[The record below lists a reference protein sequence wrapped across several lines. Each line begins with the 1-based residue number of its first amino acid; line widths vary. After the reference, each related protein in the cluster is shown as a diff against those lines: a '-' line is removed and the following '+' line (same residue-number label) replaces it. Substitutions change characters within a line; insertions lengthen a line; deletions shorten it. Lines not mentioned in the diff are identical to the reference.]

1 MSELPG
7 PLRQDLADRRG
18 QALLLTP
25 TNLRLARDLE
35 AAAGGLEWTVVT
47 KEDRRGW
54 GAGRLLGLL
63 RSRHW
68 SAVLVESDAAD
79 YARRTLLYRILALI
93 GRARS
98 RWVLETD
105 RAGTRGEPLHPL
117 AEWPRVVGLL
127 AAEAVATG
135 SALLGAWR
143 LDRRLSRSPARSRA
157 PRPDAGPR
165 VAVLRTSFWFGTKAG
180 GSVSHALGVLRGMK
194 ELGLEPRLWTTSRLP
209 AGDDLE
215 QTEILPAPRPS
226 IFEEAAIAGFNRRFV
241 DRVFPDAKRF
251 DPGVVYHRH
260 DAFSLAGLALARR
273 LGVPLV
279 LEVNASEV
287 WAREA
292 WSQLHFAALARSMER
307 TAFSRADRLVLVSE
321 ALVPT
326 VLALGGDRDRT
337 VVNPNGVAVE
347 RFDPASRGEAVR
359 SSLGLPPDAVVCGF
373 LGTFTRWH
381 GVLFLAE
388 QIRALARA
396 HPGLHFLLI
405 GDGDLRQE
413 VELQV
418 ASSDMQSRVH
428 FTGLVT
434 PEEVPAHLAACD
446 ILLSP
451 HLPFEDGSE
460 FFGSPT
466 KLFEYM
472 AAGRPVL
479 ASRLGQI
486 ADVVEDGGSGRLVAP
501 GDGAG
506 FAAALSS
513 LIEDPAARAA
523 MGRRGRELAVTR
535 YTWKRNAARALEGLV
550 HLESS

>member
-1 MSELPG
+1 MSGLPG
-7 PLRQDLADRRG
+7 RLHRELAGRRG
-18 QALLLTP
+18 PALLLTRN
-25 TNLRLARDLE
+25 NLRLARELEQE
-35 AAAGGLEWTVVT
+35 AAGLAWTVVT
-47 KEDRRGW
+47 KEDLRGW

-63 RSRHW
+63 RSRRW
-68 SAVLVESDAAD
+68 SAVVVESDAAD
-79 YARRTLLYRILALI
+79 YARRRLLYRILALA
-93 GRARS
+93 GRGRS
-98 RWVLETD
+98 RWVLVTGEAQT
-105 RAGTRGEPLHPL
+105 RAEPLHPL
-117 AEWPRVVGLL
+117 VEWPRVLGSLV
-127 AAEAVATG
+127 AEAAATAG
-135 SALLGAWR
+135 ALLGAWT
-143 LDRRLSRSPARSRA
+143 LNRRLARSPARPGPS
-157 PRPDAGPR
+157 RPDGRRR
-165 VAVLRTSFWFGTKAG
+165 VAVLRTSFWFGTRAG
-180 GSVSHALGVLRGMK
+180 GSVSHALGVLRGMR
-194 ELGLEPRLWTTSRLP
+194 ELGLEPRLWTTSLLP
-209 AGDDLE
+209 VDDTLR
-215 QTEILPAPRPS
+215 QTEVVPDPRPS
-226 IFEEAAIAGFNRRFV
+226 LFEEAAIAGFNRRFL
-241 DRVFPDAKRF
+241 DRVVAEAAAL
-251 DPGVVYHRH
+251 DPAVVYHRH

-292 WSQLHFAALARSMER
+292 WSRLHFGALARSMER
-307 TAFSRADRLVLVSE
+307 TAFSRAERLVLVSE

-326 VLALGGDRDRT
+326 VLALGGDRNRM

-359 SSLGLPPDAVVCGF
+359 SSLDLPPDAVVCGF

-388 QIRALARA
+388 QIPALARA
-396 HPGLHFLLI
+396 HPRLHFLLI

-434 PEEVPAHLAACD
+434 PEEVPARLAACD

-472 AAGRPVL
+472 AAGRPVV

-486 ADVVEDGGSGRLVAP
+486 ADVVEDGGSGRLFSP

-513 LIEDPAARAA
+513 LIEDPAVRAA
-523 MGRRGRELAVTR
+523 MGRRGRELAASR